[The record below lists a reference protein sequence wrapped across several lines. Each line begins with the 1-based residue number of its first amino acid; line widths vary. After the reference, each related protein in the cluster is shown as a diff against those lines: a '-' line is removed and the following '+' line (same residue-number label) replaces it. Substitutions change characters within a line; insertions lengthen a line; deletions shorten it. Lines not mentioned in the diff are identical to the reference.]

1 MLVKTMLV
9 DDHPAMI
16 MALKSIMSSLI
27 TFEVVETASNGTS
40 CLMLCNL
47 LKPDLVILDLDMP
60 DMDGFDV
67 IRRLRATHVNIKILI
82 FTSLDEKIYGNRV
95 RSIGAHGYVNKSASS
110 KVFIS
115 ACTSVA
121 HGFCFYSISSMDY
134 LTTDKNKRLASL
146 SQREFQVLKHLGK
159 GLGNHEISATL
170 NISHKTVSTYKM
182 RLFDKLGVDN
192 LADLI
197 YFCRENKV
205 CDF

>member
-9 DDHPAMI
+9 DDHPTMI

-27 TFEVVETASNGTS
+27 TFEVIETATNGTS

-47 LKPDLVILDLDMP
+47 LNPDLVILDLDMP

-67 IRRLRATHVNIKILI
+67 IRRLRAKHPNIRILI
-82 FTSLDEKIYGNRV
+82 FTSLDEKTYGNRV
-95 RSIGAHGYVNKSASS
+95 RSIGAHGYLNKSVSA

-121 HGFCFYSISSMDY
+121 QGFCFYSIASMDINRIEINQQ
-134 LTTDKNKRLASL
+134 LQSL

-159 GLGNHEISATL
+159 GLGNHEISDTL
-170 NISHKTVSTYKM
+170 HISHKTVSTYKM
-182 RLFDKLGVDN
+182 RVFEKLGIDN
-192 LADLI
+192 MADLI
-197 YFCRENKV
+197 CYCRENKV
-205 CDF
+205 CD

>member
-9 DDHPAMI
+9 DDHPTMI

-27 TFEVVETASNGTS
+27 TFEVIETASNGTS

-47 LKPDLVILDLDMP
+47 LNPDLVILDLDMP

-67 IRRLRATHVNIKILI
+67 IRRLRAKHPNIRILI
-82 FTSLDEKIYGNRV
+82 FTSLDEKTYGNRV
-95 RSIGAHGYVNKSASS
+95 RAIGAHGYLNKSVSS

-121 HGFCFYSISSMDY
+121 QGFCFYSITSMDFNRMEINQQ
-134 LTTDKNKRLASL
+134 LQSL

-159 GLGNHEISATL
+159 GLGNHDISDTL

-182 RLFDKLGVDN
+182 RVFEKLGFGTM
-192 LADLI
+192 ADLI
-197 YFCRENKV
+197 CFCRENKV
-205 CDF
+205 CD

>member
-9 DDHPAMI
+9 DDHPTMI

-27 TFEVVETASNGTS
+27 TFEVIETASNGTS

-47 LKPDLVILDLDMP
+47 LNPDLVILDLDMP

-67 IRRLRATHVNIKILI
+67 IRRLRAKHPNIRILI
-82 FTSLDEKIYGNRV
+82 FTSLDEKTYGNRV
-95 RSIGAHGYVNKSASS
+95 RAIGAHGYLNKSVSS

-121 HGFCFYSISSMDY
+121 QGFCFYSITSMDFNRVEINQQ
-134 LTTDKNKRLASL
+134 LQSL

-159 GLGNHEISATL
+159 GLGNHDISDTL

-182 RLFDKLGVDN
+182 RVFEKLGFGTM
-192 LADLI
+192 ADLI
-197 YFCRENKV
+197 CFCRENKV
-205 CDF
+205 CD

>member
-9 DDHPAMI
+9 DDHPTMI

-27 TFEVVETASNGTS
+27 SFEVIETASNGTS

-47 LKPDLVILDLDMP
+47 LNPDLVILDLDMP

-67 IRRLRATHVNIKILI
+67 IRRLRAKHPNIKILI
-82 FTSLDEKIYGNRV
+82 FTSLDEKTYGNRV
-95 RSIGAHGYVNKSASS
+95 RTIGAHGYVNKSVSN

-121 HGFCFYSISSMDY
+121 SGFCFYSIASMDY
-134 LTTDKNKRLASL
+134 LDVEKNEALKSL

-159 GLGNHEISATL
+159 GLGNHEISDTL
-170 NISHKTVSTYKM
+170 HISHKTVSTYKM
-182 RLFDKLGVDN
+182 RVFEKLGIDN
-192 LADLI
+192 MADLI
-197 YFCRENKV
+197 CFCRENKV
-205 CDF
+205 CD

>member
-9 DDHPAMI
+9 DDHPTMI

-27 TFEVVETASNGTS
+27 TFEVIETASNGTS

-47 LKPDLVILDLDMP
+47 LNPDLVILDLDMP

-67 IRRLRATHVNIKILI
+67 IRRLRAKHPNIRILI
-82 FTSLDEKIYGNRV
+82 FTSLDEKTYGNRV
-95 RSIGAHGYVNKSASS
+95 RAIGAHGYLNKSVSP

-121 HGFCFYSISSMDY
+121 QGFCFYSITSMDIHRIEINQQ
-134 LTTDKNKRLASL
+134 LQAL

-159 GLGNHEISATL
+159 GLGNHEISDTL

-182 RLFDKLGVDN
+182 RVFEKLGIDN
-192 LADLI
+192 MADLI
-197 YFCRENKV
+197 CYCRENKV
-205 CDF
+205 CD

>member
-9 DDHPAMI
+9 DDHPTMI

-27 TFEVVETASNGTS
+27 TFEVIETASSGTS

-47 LKPDLVILDLDMP
+47 LNPDLVILDLDMP

-67 IRRLRATHVNIKILI
+67 IRRLRAKHPSIKILI
-82 FTSLDEKIYGNRV
+82 FTSLDEKTYGNRV
-95 RSIGAHGYVNKSASS
+95 RAIGAHGYVNKSVSS

-121 HGFCFYSISSMDY
+121 TGFCFYSISSMDFIHTETNQA
-134 LTTDKNKRLASL
+134 LKSL

-159 GLGNHEISATL
+159 GLGNYEISDTL
-170 NISHKTVSTYKM
+170 HISHKTVSTYKM
-182 RLFDKLGVDN
+182 RVFEKLGIDN
-192 LADLI
+192 MADLI
-197 YFCRENKV
+197 CFCRENKV
-205 CDF
+205 CD